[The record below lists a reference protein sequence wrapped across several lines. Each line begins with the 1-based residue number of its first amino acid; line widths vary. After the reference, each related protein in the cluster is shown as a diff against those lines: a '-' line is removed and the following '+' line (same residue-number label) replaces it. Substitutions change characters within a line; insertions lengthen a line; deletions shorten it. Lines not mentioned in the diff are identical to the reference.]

1 MPARLKP
8 DVLTAVYALLAVGL
22 LICSSIIWEWAI
34 VGRWYYCADWIPFM
48 PDFFFPPFAHP
59 NLDAGDWYAV
69 DERLV
74 YSVWGLLVIVSL
86 AAPQLLLRRY
96 LLMRA

>member
-1 MPARLKP
+1 
-8 DVLTAVYALLAVGL
+8 
-22 LICSSIIWEWAI
+22 
-34 VGRWYYCADWIPFM
+34 M